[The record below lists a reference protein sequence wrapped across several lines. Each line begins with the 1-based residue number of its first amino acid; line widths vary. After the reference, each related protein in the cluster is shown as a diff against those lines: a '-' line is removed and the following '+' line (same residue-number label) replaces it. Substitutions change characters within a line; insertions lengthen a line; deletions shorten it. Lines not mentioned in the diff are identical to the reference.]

1 MKELFKGIWGPLL
14 AVSVLVAAR
23 LLIPEK
29 MNFLTEVSIFS
40 IYVIGCNLLYGYLG
54 MVSFG
59 QPFYLT
65 VGAYSTGIYLAY
77 FGTSPL
83 ISLGVGIGAGLLVGL
98 ILGPFFVRLRGD
110 YFALVNLAIC
120 AIGVFIVEKLLLPI
134 TRGDDG
140 LWYRARMAD
149 TPLLDIRQSGN
160 FFYFVLFSLFIVL
173 ILFRYMDR
181 STLGASFR
189 AVKGNERK
197 MKFLGY
203 STFKLKLAGFT
214 LASMLAAFSGSLF
227 AINFGFVNP
236 NLGTPGRAADVL
248 VATLMG
254 GAGTVYGPLFGS
266 FAFLGFRDIVS
277 SYTISWELFVGILT
291 ILVLFKFNKGIWG
304 NIEAIISEK
313 FYKKQ

>member
-1 MKELFKGIWGPLL
+1 MKEFLKALWGPLI
-14 AVSVLVAAR
+14 AVFALLAAR
-23 LLIPEK
+23 WLIPGK

-77 FGTSPL
+77 FGTSPM
-83 ISLGVGIGAGLLVGL
+83 ISLGIGIGAGLLAGL

-149 TPLLDIRQSGN
+149 TPFLDIRQSGN
-160 FFYFVLFSLFIVL
+160 LFLFVVFSLFVVL
-173 ILFRYMDR
+173 VLFRYMDR

-197 MKFLGY
+197 MKFLGF
-203 STFKLKLAGFT
+203 STFKLKLTGFT
-214 LASMLAAFSGSLF
+214 LASMLASFSGSLF

-304 NIEAIISEK
+304 NIEAIIAEK
-313 FYKKQ
+313 FYKKL